1 MFSRRI
7 ISLLVVL
14 SLVAQ
19 AMVLIN
25 TETHISNFVE
35 DSSPLEELPE
45 YGEARGSPS
54 NLSVPFTDFAGGTS
68 DCYCYGTWFTNG
80 QIIIFGAESS
90 NATYGGYDKNFELYV
105 TDGTLDGTSMIADLN
120 PGNDGIDIGQFNSL
134 IPHVWWNDVLYLRL
148 DDGTDETGPELWRTD
163 GTVAGTYIVKDIRE
177 GSDSSGISGL
187 TLWEDHIYFNAYD
200 GTHGYE
206 LWKSDGTENG
216 TFMIKDIYPGDHWT
230 DSSSPSSFTV
240 FNDKLYFQAKDED
253 HGIELWTTD
262 GTENGTTMVVDIYPG
277 TMGNG
282 EGYPSS
288 PSYITVFEDYMYFAA
303 SNASGKELW
312 KSDGTENGTSQV
324 KDIWPGSTG
333 SSVGPVTA
341 SNLDTTHQSRNKFAI
356 MGDNFYFT
364 TKTCSTS
371 RCTNLWKSDG
381 TENGT
386 VPVTDF
392 EDEDDTTIM
401 MSRIGF
407 VVGESKMVFVL
418 DTEEYD
424 EELWITD
431 GTTEGTHLVKDINVD
446 DDGEGGND
454 GDSEIHSVIAS
465 GDIFYFGATT
475 TGFGNEAEL
484 WKTDGTE
491 EGTITI
497 NSTAINGQY
506 PSNIGSE
513 GWEILRLGDHLI
525 FPAYTSASGIGGG
538 YDLWILHNISSGFSP
553 TPSYTLYKEVVM
565 DPITFDYDGTAT
577 WAISPTLPFN
587 LSINS
592 TTGTITGTPTEL
604 LSRTYY
610 TVYANASSNQTYQIS
625 ISVVEPDT
633 DGDGVLDIN
642 DAFPFDASA
651 SVDTDDDGM
660 PDTLTGNSTS
670 EPPLVEDLD
679 DDNDG
684 LLDLD
689 EIANGTEPLNPDTD
703 GDGYCDGSVTVGSC
717 IAGDV
722 FPLDENEWFDTDGDG
737 TGNEADLDD
746 DNDGLDDTTEASSD
760 PVTNST
766 NPDTDGDGICDGSIN
781 VTINDAQ
788 ICIGGPDELPT
799 NPDETIDTDGDG
811 IGNNGDTDDD
821 GDGLSDDEENAF
833 GTDPLDPDTDGDF
846 FCDGHL
852 GVEGICVAGPDD
864 FPLDPAAHLD
874 TDGDGM
880 PDTLNGTSTSEPAL
894 IEDLDDDND
903 GLNDTDETVTDSLD
917 PDTDDDGYCDGPATI
932 VEVCDATDAFPIDET
947 EWLDTD
953 GDEIGNNADLDDDGD
968 GYNDTVEIAEGSDPL
983 DIESTPLDTDGDF
996 DPDSTDPDDD
1006 NDGFDDG
1013 ADVFPANSAEWLDT
1027 DGDGIGNNAD
1037 TDDDGDGLS
1046 DENEATLG
1054 SDPLIVDTDADGIPD
1069 NWDPLP
1075 TDPNGDFD
1083 EDGVLDSE
1091 EYDPD
1096 LDGNPA
1102 DKDSD
1107 GTNDMRQAESTTVKS
1122 GSTSVSQNRTW
1133 AENCCLVL
1141 LLLLLLL
1148 IPLLIRK
1155 YNNSLIYEPNPVTR
1169 VLGDNMPEL
1178 RMFPSLHEYTKKY
1191 IKKTNS
1197 DGLRR
1202 VRYAIS
1208 GDLLEGLDIDSKTGI
1223 ISGYPEK
1230 AGTYTYEVVM
1240 KHSKGKFKGEVQ
1252 IEVVEKDKSEEA
1264 LDPKQAE
1271 LDRIAA
1277 KAETIDFGIIGTA
1290 SASDKDDLKLLKG
1303 IGPFIEEKLNALG
1316 IYKIEQIAK
1325 MTPDLEDEVNLA
1337 IEFFP
1342 GRVKRDEWVN
1352 QAKELSK

>member
-1 MFSRRI
+1 MFSRRT
-7 ISLLVVL
+7 ISLLAVL
-14 SLVAQ
+14 ILVAQ
-19 AMVLIN
+19 SFVLVN
-25 TETHISNFVE
+25 TDSPSNFVE
-35 DSSPLEELPE
+35 DSSPLEQLPE

-54 NLSVPFTDFAGGTS
+54 NLSVPFTDLAGGTG

-90 NATYGGYDKNFELYV
+90 NATYGGQNKNFELYV

-120 PGNDGIDIGQFNSL
+120 PGNDGIDVGQFNSL

-163 GTVAGTYIVKDIRE
+163 GTEAGTYIVKDIRE
-177 GSDSSGISGL
+177 GSDSSSLSELI
-187 TLWEDHIYFNAYD
+187 LWEDHIYFSAYD

-206 LWKSDGTENG
+206 LWQSDGTENG

-230 DSSSPSSFTV
+230 DSSFPSYFTV

-253 HGIELWTTD
+253 HGAELWTTD
-262 GTENGTTMVVDIYPG
+262 GTENGTILVADIDSR

-282 EGYPSS
+282 EGYSSS
-288 PSYITVFEDYMYFAA
+288 PASITVFNDYMYFAA

-333 SSVGPVTA
+333 SFVSGVTA
-341 SNLDTTHQSRNKFAI
+341 SNLDTTHQSLNKFAI

-364 TKTCSTS
+364 AKDTCSTS
-371 RCTNLWKSDG
+371 RCENLWKSDG

-386 VPVTDF
+386 VPITDF
-392 EDEDDTTIM
+392 EDEDGTDIM
-401 MSRIGF
+401 LNRVGV

-446 DDGEGGND
+446 
-454 GDSEIHSVIAS
+454 GDSEIYSAVAGS
-465 GDIFYFGATT
+465 GDIFYFGAKD
-475 TGFGNEAEL
+475 GNGNGHPSVL

-497 NSTAINGQY
+497 NSTEINGKH
-506 PSNIGSE
+506 PSNIGE
-513 GWEILRLGDHLI
+513 AGWELLRLGDHLI
-525 FPAYTSASGIGGG
+525 FPAFTSSGGGGGCFVGCG

-553 TPSYTLYKEVVM
+553 TPSYTLYKGKAM
-565 DPITFDYDGTAT
+565 DQITFDYDGEGAT
-577 WAISPTLPFN
+577 WDTSPDLPAG
-587 LSINS
+587 LSFDSN
-592 TTGTITGTPTEL
+592 GTITGTPTEL

-610 TVYANASSNQTYQIS
+610 TVYANGTSDQTYQIS

-642 DAFPFDASA
+642 DAFPFDAAA
-651 SVDTDDDGM
+651 SVDTDGDGK
-660 PDTLTGNSTS
+660 PDTLNGDSTS

-679 DDNDG
+679 DDD
-684 LLDLD
+684 
-689 EIANGTEPLNPDTD
+689 
-703 GDGYCDGSVTVGSC
+703 
-717 IAGDV
+717 
-722 FPLDENEWFDTDGDG
+722 
-737 TGNEADLDD
+737 
-746 DNDGLDDTTEASSD
+746 
-760 PVTNST
+760 
-766 NPDTDGDGICDGSIN
+766 
-781 VTINDAQ
+781 
-788 ICIGGPDELPT
+788 
-799 NPDETIDTDGDG
+799 
-811 IGNNGDTDDD
+811 
-821 GDGLSDDEENAF
+821 
-833 GTDPLDPDTDGDF
+833 
-846 FCDGHL
+846 
-852 GVEGICVAGPDD
+852 
-864 FPLDPAAHLD
+864 
-874 TDGDGM
+874 
-880 PDTLNGTSTSEPAL
+880 
-894 IEDLDDDND
+894 
-903 GLNDTDETVTDSLD
+903 
-917 PDTDDDGYCDGPATI
+917 
-932 VEVCDATDAFPIDET
+932 
-947 EWLDTD
+947 
-953 GDEIGNNADLDDDGD
+953 D

-983 DIESTPLDTDGDF
+983 DVESTPLDTDGDF

-1006 NDGFDDG
+1006 GDGYDDTVEISEGSDPLDIESIPVDTDGDFDPDSTDPDDDGDGYDDGNDTFPLDKDEWLDNDEDGIGDNADSDDDNDGLDDIVEDANGNGTVDEGETDPLDPDTDDDGYCDGPVNVTINEVLICEVEDRDGDGIADDFDAFPDDINEWEDTDGDEIGNNADPDDDGDGYNDTVEVAEGSDPLNFTSTPLDTDGDFDPDSTDPDDDGDGFDDG
-1013 ADVFPANSAEWLDT
+1013 NDVFPTNSAEWLDT
-1027 DGDGIGNNAD
+1027 DDDGTGNNAD

-1046 DENEATLG
+1046 DEDEATLG

-1075 TDPNGDFD
+1075 TDPDGDFD
-1083 EDGVLDSE
+1083 KDGILDRD
-1091 EYDPD
+1091 EY
-1096 LDGNPA
+1096 NPA
-1102 DKDSD
+1102 SDGTPADTDTD
-1107 GTNDMRQAESTTVKS
+1107 GTNDMRQAESTAVKS

-1133 AENCCLVL
+1133 AENCCLIL

-1148 IPLLIRK
+1148 IPLIRK
-1155 YNNSLIYEPNPVTR
+1155 YNNSLVYEPNPVRR
-1169 VLGDNMPEL
+1169 VLGDDMPEL
-1178 RMFPSLHEYTKKY
+1178 QMVPSLHEYTKKY
-1191 IKKTNS
+1191 IKRTNS

-1202 VRYAIS
+1202 VRYAVS
-1208 GDLLEGLDIDSKTGI
+1208 GELLEGLEIDSKTGI

-1252 IEVVEKDKSEEA
+1252 IEVVEKGKAEEA
-1264 LDPKQAE
+1264 DEILERGRKLLGEIEAEESKDKEEEHESREADKEEEEEAKDEAPDPKQAE

-1325 MTPDLEDEVNLA
+1325 MTSELEDEVNLA